1 MNIQMQT
8 LIDSEMIYSSWYS
21 DVKNYFNES
30 PSPFTLKLKLSYFPS
45 KINAY

>member
-30 PSPFTLKLKLSYFPS
+30 PSPFTLKLSYFPS